1 MFRISREKL
10 DSEVGDLDI
19 MSCRK
24 QREQRDGDGGCGG
37 KDGNVET
44 EEDEEDL
51 DAEDEEEFSDE
62 EETDGSRTA
71 YKKNRWRVV
80 AVWTHITKMEAYKAA
95 AEIMTAD
102 FNIAGGP
109 THSWGEPTD
118 KKIGPCS
125 SRSVSVNNFIYVCLV
140 IENHGIDLL
149 RLCRIMKGRRYRM
162 QCRGY
167 TGVHYS
173 NRATAGFNGG

>member
-1 MFRISREKL
+1 M
-10 DSEVGDLDI
+10 
-19 MSCRK
+19 
-24 QREQRDGDGGCGG
+24 
-37 KDGNVET
+37 
-44 EEDEEDL
+44 
-51 DAEDEEEFSDE
+51 
-62 EETDGSRTA
+62 

-140 IENHGIDLL
+140 IENHG
-149 RLCRIMKGRRYRM
+149 Y
-162 QCRGY
+162 
-167 TGVHYS
+167 
-173 NRATAGFNGG
+173 